1 MALAIKAK
9 KTEAEAVKRRLCKLG
24 ALASDRHTL
33 VSGEWVYFAISKKV
47 DGFET
52 EDVGMLERENLWI
65 PPIVKIRGALAGK
78 VPESLTALLPDG
90 WESVGDVLILKFPE
104 QLKPYEKTIAQEYSK
119 ILEMRS
125 VLNDCGGISGEL
137 REPQFEWICGDKNT
151 ETTHLENGIRYTLD
165 PAKVMFASG
174 NVDERI
180 RMSKLKCRGETVVDM
195 FAGIGYFTL
204 PLAIY
209 GKPKRIYACEI
220 NPVSVSYLRRNAELN
235 GVSKIVEPLLG
246 DCRKAALEGVA
257 DRVVMG
263 YVRGTKNFLDKAMRV
278 LKPEGGIVHY
288 HETYPNA
295 LLPQKAKEDI
305 GRAAEKAGRKVE
317 ILRFAEV
324 KSYSP
329 GVSHVVVD
337 FRVM

>member
-1 MALAIKAK
+1 
-9 KTEAEAVKRRLCKLG
+9 
-24 ALASDRHTL
+24 
-33 VSGEWVYFAISKKV
+33 
-47 DGFET
+47 
-52 EDVGMLERENLWI
+52 
-65 PPIVKIRGALAGK
+65 
-78 VPESLTALLPDG
+78 
-90 WESVGDVLILKFPE
+90 
-104 QLKPYEKTIAQEYSK
+104 
-119 ILEMRS
+119 
-125 VLNDCGGISGEL
+125 
-137 REPQFEWICGDKNT
+137 
-151 ETTHLENGIRYTLD
+151 
-165 PAKVMFASG
+165 
-174 NVDERI
+174 
-180 RMSKLKCRGETVVDM
+180 VDM

-209 GKPKRIYACEI
+209 GKPKCIYACEI